1 MPSNVQSRNQI
12 TLDTPSLTILG
23 SEPVPEEIVQTL
35 LMQAWIK
42 TERVPMPLIK
52 IMDSEVE
59 QYHMSMGDLLL
70 IEPADVSEKQHGF
83 SYEYKDVF
91 VTVPVAF
98 KTMVSRQRL
107 YDLWAE
113 ARRIVYE
120 HMWAIRPYQQ
130 AYVDSFQSEGVGL
143 HKLWS
148 GVAMFRFTS
157 LAVPIISGIS
167 TGFETPATP
176 QAATPAAAFPQFP
189 PANIEGTEEPL
200 PPATNTSSDTF

>member
-1 MPSNVQSRNQI
+1 
-12 TLDTPSLTILG
+12 
-23 SEPVPEEIVQTL
+23 
-35 LMQAWIK
+35 
-42 TERVPMPLIK
+42 
-52 IMDSEVE
+52 
-59 QYHMSMGDLLL
+59 LLL

-98 KTMVSRQRL
+98 KTIVSRQRL

-120 HMWAIRPYQQ
+120 NMWAIRPYQQ
-130 AYVDSFQSEGVGL
+130 AYVDSFQSEGIGK
-143 HKLWS
+143 HKLWE

-176 QAATPAAAFPQFP
+176 QATTPAAAFPQFP
-189 PANIEGTEEPL
+189 PANIEATEEPQ
-200 PPATNTSSDTF
+200 PPAGNTNPDIF